1 MVVTWRGWTDW
12 SCVVPKNEPMN
23 CACKFPEMPY
33 LTLRGLCKDS
43 RFERVYIPQN
53 FHANGQLMYYG
64 ILKSR
69 ISYREE
75 GWHLIAEDENTTA
88 LSQARKVFLLL
99 LIILIVIV
107 IILFIILMIKKL
119 ILKRF
124 PSSWANPNGSYTG
137 RALSAVAEKTL

>member
-1 MVVTWRGWTDW
+1 
-12 SCVVPKNEPMN
+12 MN

-69 ISYREE
+69 IEYTEE

-99 LIILIVIV
+99 LIYYPHHYFHHYLDH
-107 IILFIILMIKKL
+107 
-119 ILKRF
+119 
-124 PSSWANPNGSYTG
+124 SDSD
-137 RALSAVAEKTL
+137 

>member
-1 MVVTWRGWTDW
+1 
-12 SCVVPKNEPMN
+12 
-23 CACKFPEMPY
+23 MPY

-53 FHANGQLMYYG
+53 FHADGQLMYYG

-99 LIILIVIV
+99 IMILIFIV

>member
-1 MVVTWRGWTDW
+1 M
-12 SCVVPKNEPMN
+12 PKNEPMN

-88 LSQARKVFLLL
+88 LSQARKVLFLL

-107 IILFIILMIKKL
+107 IILFIILIIKKL
-119 ILKRF
+119 INRF